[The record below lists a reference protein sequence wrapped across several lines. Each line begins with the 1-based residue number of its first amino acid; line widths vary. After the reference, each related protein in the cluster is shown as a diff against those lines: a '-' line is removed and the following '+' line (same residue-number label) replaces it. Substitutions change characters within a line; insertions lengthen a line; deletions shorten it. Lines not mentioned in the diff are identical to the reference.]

1 MAAPLKVMIVRHGE
15 KPTVKHQAPY
25 GVTRKGEQDWESLT
39 IRGWQRAGG
48 LVSLFDPAGGSLRDA
63 LATPVLIYAS
73 KPADSTS
80 VADDAN
86 GGSRSKRPF
95 ETIAPLSARL
105 GLTPNLD
112 FGKGDEAALA
122 KQVLR
127 QKGPVLIS
135 WQHEAI
141 CAIAQ
146 AIVGS
151 NPPKG
156 GLPRKW
162 PGERFDLVWVL
173 DQPAEDGQP
182 WQFTQVPQQ
191 LLAGDTDTVIT

>member
-15 KPTVKHQAPY
+15 KPTVKHQAPF
-25 GVTRKGEQDWESLT
+25 GVTKKGEQDWESLT

-73 KPADSTS
+73 KPADSTP
-80 VADDAN
+80 VADADE
-86 GGSRSKRPF
+86 GSKSKRPF

-105 GLTPNLD
+105 EITPNLD
-112 FGKGDEAALA
+112 FGKGGEAALA
-122 KQVLR
+122 KQVL
-127 QKGPVLIS
+127 QQTGAVLIS

-151 NPPKG
+151 KPPKG
-156 GLPRKW
+156 GLPTKW
-162 PGERFDLVWVL
+162 PDDRFDLVWVL
-173 DQPAEDGQP
+173 DQPAGDGQP
-182 WQFTQVPQQ
+182 WQFTQVPQR